1 MGLAIYKGD
10 NCVWSSSY
18 GGFGNYRDLLA
29 EASGFTQADYLI
41 DYAKVMGLWE
51 VEPNNPL
58 AYLMCHSDCE
68 GWLFP
73 HNAEALADALEPLLP
88 KLGEW
93 AEATQEFIMALREAS
108 EDREIM
114 VFA

>member
-1 MGLAIYKGD
+1 MGLAIYKGS
-10 NCVWSSSY
+10 NCVWGSSY
-18 GGFGNYRDLLA
+18 GGFSNYRKVIV
-29 EASGFTQADYLI
+29 EASGFNYNDDEL

-51 VEPNNPL
+51 ENPSDPL
-58 AYLMCHSDCE
+58 AYILCHSDCE

-73 HNAEALADALEPLLP
+73 HNAEELANALEQLLP

-93 AEATQEFIMALREAS
+93 AESTEVLIGALREAS
-108 EDREIM
+108 EDREIL